1 VAEDGPRRVLS
12 KTMSDTPVSTAPH
25 GIRRR
30 RRLLVSAGVSAL
42 VAIAVIWW
50 WNGAKSQDANAAKK
64 GPAPVPV
71 VTARA
76 EQRDVPV
83 TLRANGT
90 VVPIQTVD
98 IRPQV
103 TSVVRDVHIREGQSV
118 KAGEHLFTLD
128 ARADEANYK
137 KALAQIEKDKADL
150 STAQR
155 NFDRQK
161 ELFNQKFI
169 SQSAL
174 DTVQNSVDT
183 LRGQLAVDTAAADAA
198 RVAVG
203 YSEIRAT
210 FPGRTGTIAVRA
222 GSLVQPTSAPL
233 VTITQVNPIQ
243 VSFTLPEREL
253 AGLRSAM
260 AASAIDVNAL
270 IEGAGRVKGRLV
282 FLDNTVDSATGTI
295 RVKAEFENEKAQLWP
310 GMYVNVE
317 VAPRTLTQATVV
329 PVQAVQTGPDNRF
342 IYVVGADGKVVQRTV
357 KVPLIDGA
365 IAVVEGVQPGDRVVT
380 EGAQNLRPGSAIA
393 EAQRAGEAPAKGEGG
408 KKGKKAEGAEKG
420 A

>member
-1 VAEDGPRRVLS
+1 MDASQPPQVAARPRRR
-12 KTMSDTPVSTAPH
+12 M
-25 GIRRR
+25 
-30 RRLLVSAGVSAL
+30 LLLIIPAL
-42 VAIAVIWW
+42 VAVAIGVWW
-50 WNGAKSQDANAAKK
+50 WSGAKSPDANAAKK
-64 GPAPVPV
+64 GSAPIPV
-71 VTARA
+71 VTAKA
-76 EQRDVPV
+76 QQRDVAV

-98 IRPQV
+98 IRAQV
-103 TSVVRDVHIREGQSV
+103 TSTVREVHIREGQSV
-118 KAGEHLFTLD
+118 KAGELLFTLD

-150 STAQR
+150 ATAER
-155 NFDRQK
+155 NYARQK
-161 ELFNQKFI
+161 ELFDQKFI

-174 DTVQNSVDT
+174 DTLQNSVDT

-203 YSEIRAT
+203 YSQIRAS
-210 FPGRTGTIAVRA
+210 FPGRTGTSPVRA

-233 VTITQVNPIQ
+233 VTVTQVNPIQ

-253 AGLRSAM
+253 AGLRAAMSA
-260 AASAIDVNAL
+260 AAVDVSALV
-270 IEGAGRVKGRLV
+270 EGAGKLKGRLV
-282 FLDNTVDSATGTI
+282 FLDNSVDSTTGTI
-295 RVKAEFENEKAQLWP
+295 RVKAEFDNDKALLWP

-317 VAPRTLTQATVV
+317 VAPRMLTQATVV

-342 IYVVGADGKVVQRTV
+342 IYVVGADGKVVQRAV
-357 KVPLIDGA
+357 KVPLIDGP

-380 EGAQNLRPGSAIA
+380 EGAQNLRPGSSVA
-393 EAQRAGEAPAKGEGG
+393 EAQPAEAPAKGDG
-408 KKGKKAEGAEKG
+408 KKGKKADGAEKG